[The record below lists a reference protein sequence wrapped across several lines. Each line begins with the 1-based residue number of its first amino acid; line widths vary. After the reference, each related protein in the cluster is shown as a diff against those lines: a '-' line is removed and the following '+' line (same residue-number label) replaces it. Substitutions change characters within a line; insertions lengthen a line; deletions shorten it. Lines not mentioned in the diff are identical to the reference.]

1 MTADRISA
9 FTGVDDGHDAIRT
22 AVNGQRPDESIRY
35 RMRLHADDPS
45 EARLLQLFN
54 ATARSGREKK
64 AMCCMFFVIAQ
75 RFLDQ
80 MATQHRKQE
89 HAP

>member
-1 MTADRISA
+1 MDKGQMNPSA
-9 FTGVDDGHDAIRT
+9 TGCVCMPTIH
-22 AVNGQRPDESIRY
+22 PK
-35 RMRLHADDPS
+35 P
-45 EARLLQLFN
+45 RLLQLFN
-54 ATARSGREKK
+54 AAGRSGREKK

>member
-54 ATARSGREKK
+54 AAGRSGREKK
-64 AMCCMFFVIAQ
+64 AMCVIAQ